1 MHRLKEQTM
10 STSETTT
17 KSIETMSDTEVLVAT
32 AKAQAEIYGQVP
44 EYWKTVAAL
53 YGNKTIS
60 EYEADIKI
68 EETLG
73 DEYCLDPE
81 WCREWL
87 TTEAE
92 YGRVHTA

>member
-1 MHRLKEQTM
+1 M

-17 KSIETMSDTEVLVAT
+17 NPIAAMSDTEVLVAT

-44 EYWKTVAAL
+44 EYWETAAAL

-68 EETLG
+68 EETFG

-81 WCREWL
+81 LCREWL
-87 TTEAE
+87 ITEAE